1 MKGQNMDKL
10 IYNILMTLVVALAGI
25 IARELLPYIEKKKEE
40 AEAKLRRTKW
50 AWTVDIVDAV
60 VRAVEQTVA
69 EDIHGKEKKEIA
81 EKYIEKF
88 LKEYGINITYTEID
102 ALIEAAVHTMNEN
115 CLIAGV
121 GELDELPDGEPIE
134 TE

>member
-1 MKGQNMDKL
+1 MEKL
-10 IYNILMTLVVALAGI
+10 IFNVLMALVVALAGI

-40 AEAKLRRTKW
+40 AEAKIRRTKW

-115 CLIAGV
+115 CILAGV

>member
-1 MKGQNMDKL
+1 MDKL
-10 IYNILMTLVVALAGI
+10 IFNVLMALVVALAGI

-40 AEAKLRRTKW
+40 VEAKIRRTKW
-50 AWTVDIVDAV
+50 AWAVDVIDAV

-69 EDIHGKEKKEIA
+69 DDIHGSEKKDIA
-81 EKYIEKF
+81 VRYIEKF
-88 LKEYGINITYTEID
+88 FKEYGINLTYTEID

-115 CLIAGV
+115 CILAGV
-121 GELDELPDGEPIE
+121 GELVDLPDGEPIE